1 VVTKTIK
8 NKAIF
13 LDRDG
18 VIIRAPKIK
27 NKPKSIKKIN
37 EIKILY
43 RNQLA
48 IKNLSKFF
56 KIIVITNQPD
66 VSRFKIK
73 KSTVNKINLTL
84 IKKLHIDKIYTCFHD
99 NKDNCDC
106 RKPKIGNILKAKKKY
121 KLNLK
126 KSYFIGDRN
135 SDVEAGKKAGCTN
148 YFIDRNY
155 DEKKPS
161 KKDCSYTKSLYSASV
176 RILKYEKNK

>member
-1 VVTKTIK
+1 MVTRTIE

-18 VIIRAPKIK
+18 VIIHAPKIN

-37 EIKILY
+37 EIKIFY

-66 VSRFKIK
+66 VSRLKIK
-73 KSTVNKINLTL
+73 KSTVNKINLIL
-84 IKKLHIDKIYTCFHD
+84 KKKLHIDKIYTCFHD

-121 KLNLK
+121 NLNLK

-135 SDVEAGKKAGCTN
+135 SDVEAGKKAGCIN

-161 KKDCSYTKSLYSASV
+161 KKGCFYAKSLYSASV
-176 RILKYEKNK
+176 RILNYEKNK

>member
-1 VVTKTIK
+1 MVTRTTE

-18 VIIRAPKIK
+18 VIIHAPKVN

-37 EIKILY
+37 QIKIY
-43 RNQLA
+43 YKNKSA

-66 VSRFKIK
+66 VARRKIK
-73 KSTVNKINLTL
+73 KSTVNKINLIL
-84 IKKLHIDKIYTCFHD
+84 KKKLYIHKIYTCFHD
-99 NKDNCDC
+99 NKDKCDC
-106 RKPKIGNILKAKKKY
+106 RKPKIGNVLKAKKKY
-121 KLNLK
+121 NINLK

-135 SDVEAGKKAGCTN
+135 SDIEAGKKAGCTN
-148 YFIDRNY
+148 FFIDRNY

-161 KKDCSYTKSLYSASV
+161 KKICFYTKSLYSASV
-176 RILKYEKNK
+176 RILNHEKNK